1 MSQQTRTKRAKTG
14 ASSNSSIDSVRETA
28 QGSGSSADVLRMGR
42 IPKKTKVT
50 VQADITTAAQA
61 NRVEEIEPNQEEM
74 HVGEDSDEE
83 SEDENLSEDLS
94 NRSRVSNLRGSGEL
108 MSPMSNA
115 NTSEPLIIVRDHNKD
130 HVKILQTSAVKTV
143 RLQDLQPSSIRA
155 HKDFLQSWMLAGQHV
170 GRTAKEV
177 ASKEVI
183 TSFEGL
189 AYLKNYRKK
198 DVGDFSI
205 PDYIEFLERIS
216 QKTETDVNRDP
227 TQQFI
232 DAGKEILCNLHW
244 EDMPHSLLWFAEMM
258 KVAYSMG
265 NGFEEPTAQKLKQT
279 APRGAALFFEFKIQ
293 QAQAKTKQ
301 Y

>member
-1 MSQQTRTKRAKTG
+1 MSLQTRTKRAKTG

-61 NRVEEIEPNQEEM
+61 NRVEEIEPSQEEM

-183 TSFEGL
+183 TSFIGL
-189 AYLKNYRKK
+189 AYLKNYKKK

-205 PDYIEFLERIS
+205 PEYIEFLQTSEHTRTFYSRGCSPANMLVER
-216 QKTETDVNRDP
+216 QK
-227 TQQFI
+227 
-232 DAGKEILCNLHW
+232 K
-244 EDMPHSLLWFAEMM
+244 
-258 KVAYSMG
+258 
-265 NGFEEPTAQKLKQT
+265 
-279 APRGAALFFEFKIQ
+279 
-293 QAQAKTKQ
+293 
-301 Y
+301 

>member
-1 MSQQTRTKRAKTG
+1 MSLQTRTKRAKTG
-14 ASSNSSIDSVRETA
+14 ASSNSSIDSVKEIA
-28 QGSGSSADVLRMGR
+28 QGSGSSADVLRMGG
-42 IPKKTKVT
+42 IPKKTKLVT

-61 NRVEEIEPNQEEM
+61 NRVEEIEPNEEEM
-74 HVGEDSDEE
+74 HQLVGEDSDEE
-83 SEDENLSEDLS
+83 SEEENLSEDLS
-94 NRSRVSNLRGSGEL
+94 NRSRVSNSRGSGER

-115 NTSEPLIIVRDHNKD
+115 NTSEPLIIVRDHSKD

-189 AYLKNYRKK
+189 AYLKNYKKK

-205 PDYIEFLERIS
+205 PEYIEFLQTSEHTRTFYSRGCSPANMLVERRR
-216 QKTETDVNRDP
+216 K
-227 TQQFI
+227 
-232 DAGKEILCNLHW
+232 
-244 EDMPHSLLWFAEMM
+244 
-258 KVAYSMG
+258 
-265 NGFEEPTAQKLKQT
+265 
-279 APRGAALFFEFKIQ
+279 
-293 QAQAKTKQ
+293 
-301 Y
+301 